1 MSRVWLFLIF
11 LPFTFLLVNGRKLT
25 TEENDRNAERCGV
38 HFLGEESDFEKRL
51 SKRSFGGRRLKPNE
65 YPWTVILKLKEG
77 FCSGVQISPRHILT
91 VAHCVLD
98 FDIHFNGLQCSLNRS
113 YSAVSVMSNPK
124 DVFVIIGLTTK
135 DPNNGTISQHYKAL
149 ISAKKITVHNFEFCQ
164 IYNDLALIELSENVS
179 EAASVPIC
187 MPSENMQL
195 HGVFYASGSGV
206 DCAIARNTLIDQDQG
221 ECGQRVV
228 AQKFYGVDEPSHK
241 ILAQAFSKSPR
252 PGDGGGP
259 LFQVDKSDIH
269 TLVGIT
275 SHTYDDEKWKSD
287 TSGNFLGAYVD
298 VRAYLDW
305 ICKHSGV
312 CPVEDTSSEETPP
325 LNPFNGKQ
333 RK

>member
-1 MSRVWLFLIF
+1 MPSKWEQKESHTLFPLRGTLPPALFNEQGLVKKVISRNGYQRG
-11 LPFTFLLVNGRKLT
+11 LL
-25 TEENDRNAERCGV
+25 E
-38 HFLGEESDFEKRL
+38 
-51 SKRSFGGRRLKPNE
+51 GGDSNQ
-65 YPWTVILKLKEG
+65 TNTHG
-77 FCSGVQISPRHILT
+77 H
-91 VAHCVLD
+91 
-98 FDIHFNGLQCSLNRS
+98 
-113 YSAVSVMSNPK
+113 AVSVMSNPK

-195 HGVFYASGSGV
+195 HGVLYASGSGV

-287 TSGNFLGAYVD
+287 TSGS
-298 VRAYLDW
+298 
-305 ICKHSGV
+305 K
-312 CPVEDTSSEETPP
+312 
-325 LNPFNGKQ
+325 
-333 RK
+333 